1 MAHQVLYKR
10 PAEISTY
17 EFDFTDLLPLDANL
31 DQTKSYVKVE
41 DSAGKDQTGYFVQKI
56 SYNELTLDKK
66 ATVQMANGLNG
77 EDYLVYFYGVGN
89 MTLGVPTPNRILEM
103 RCRSKIAGNL

>member
-1 MAHQVLYKR
+1 MAHYVLYKR

-17 EFDFTDLLPLDANL
+17 QFDFTELLPDDANL

-41 DSAGKDQTGYFVQKI
+41 DSAGKDQTSYFIQKI
-56 SYNELTLDKK
+56 AYNESTLDKK

-77 EDYLVYFYGVGN
+77 EDYSVYFYGVGN
-89 MTLGVPTPNRILEM
+89 VTLGNPTPNRILEM
-103 RCRSKIAGNL
+103 RCRQKIAGNL